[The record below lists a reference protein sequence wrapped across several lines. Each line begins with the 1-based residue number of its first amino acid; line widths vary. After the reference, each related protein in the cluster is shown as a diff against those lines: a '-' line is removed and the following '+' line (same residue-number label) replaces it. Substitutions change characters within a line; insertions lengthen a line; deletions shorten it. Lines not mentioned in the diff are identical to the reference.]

1 MTTYCCETKN
11 RPFSIV
17 RSNLFL
23 FVSCFFY
30 RWCLAQSDSNTSV
43 SDWIEQQNELEE
55 NRGEEEEIH
64 SDEDAVDHVGIGI
77 SDVIKSIFALVFVL
91 FLLLIV
97 LKWIQRK
104 NAQFPKTQIIRP
116 IGGLNLGGNRSI
128 QIVKIGNKLY
138 VIGVGETVEL
148 LKEID
153 EQSEIE
159 RISEIHNEQSIPLT
173 GRKNFLKNV
182 IDRFKD
188 DFVKNNTPPS
198 FQQEMESQLDR
209 IMKERREIMKEK
221 VERGTKDE

>member
-1 MTTYCCETKN
+1 MKQKIVHLVLFALI
-11 RPFSIV
+11 FSFSSPV
-17 RSNLFL
+17 FSTDVF
-23 FVSCFFY
+23 
-30 RWCLAQSDSNTSV
+30 AQSDSNTSV
-43 SDWIEQQNELEE
+43 SDWIEQQNNSEE
-55 NRGEEEEIH
+55 NGEEEKEMH
-64 SDEDAVDHVGIGI
+64 SDEETVDRVGIGV
-77 SDVIKSIFALVFVL
+77 SDVIKSILALVFVL
-91 FLLLIV
+91 FLLLTV
-97 LKWIQRK
+97 MKWIQRK
-104 NAQFPKTQIIRP
+104 NAQFPTTQIIRP

-128 QIVKIGNKLY
+128 QILKIGNKLY

-182 IDRFKD
+182 IDRFKG